1 MKTSIPKTSRKSKS
15 ITKRFPKSWFC
26 FGPTQKCWAKNR
38 EFSFILNSITLFL
51 KKMYFWIKKNNE
63 FLTQDFWPNG
73 KRGLLYARIRNWFA
87 TRWCYG
93 HRYFFPWKIFFL
105 FNYVVQKLSLSSSC
119 LRFFCGISLK
129 QTALFTRNNSIT
141 PPPLPTY
148 QRKLDCIIKS
158 FTLFPIN

>member
-93 HRYFFPWKIFFL
+93 HRYFFTWKIFFH
-105 FNYVVQKLSLSSSC
+105 FNYVYKSYRCPFHVYDFYYGL
-119 LRFFCGISLK
+119 SLK
-129 QTALFTRNNSIT
+129 QTALFTRNKSIT
-141 PPPLPTY
+141 TTPLPTY
-148 QRKLDCIIKS
+148 QRELDCIIKS
-158 FTLFPIN
+158 FTLFSIK